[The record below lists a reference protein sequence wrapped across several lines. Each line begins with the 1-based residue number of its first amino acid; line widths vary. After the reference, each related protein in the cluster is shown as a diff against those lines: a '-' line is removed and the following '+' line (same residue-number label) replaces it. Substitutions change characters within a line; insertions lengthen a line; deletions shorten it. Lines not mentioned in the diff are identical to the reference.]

1 MYRPAPR
8 LNPGFISTIFT
19 AMLLWSCSSPT
30 PWIETPTTFD
40 PDISVALPAPPVAP
54 RITNTTEIHDVVLE
68 DDYYW
73 LRERENPAVLAYL
86 EAENAYTEA
95 VMAHTADLQETLF
108 QEMIGRIQETDLS
121 VPYRHDDF
129 WYYSRTVE
137 GEEYSIFC
145 RKRGSLDAD
154 EEILLD
160 RNALAEGSDYFDA
173 GIVEISPDH
182 QILAYGVDT
191 DGSEQFT
198 VYFKDLATAEV
209 APETL
214 EGVSYSFVWGNDNQT
229 VFFTT
234 EDETHR
240 PYRLH
245 RYRLGDAPDT
255 AEVIYQE
262 DDDAYYL
269 DVSKTRSEQFIVI
282 GLDSAMTSERWVLDA
297 DSPDGEFQ
305 MVEPRQH
312 GIEYEIEHSGDHF
325 LITTN
330 ASDVED
336 RAVNFRLVQAPV
348 ETPDRSNWTELLPHR
363 PDVQLVGVD
372 AFAGFLAIYE
382 RESGLLKVRIQ
393 ETASGNEHYVAFPE
407 PVYSV
412 SPSANVEFETA
423 SLRITYQSLVTPR
436 SVFDYHLE
444 GRQLELLK
452 ETPVLGGFDRT
463 EYATER
469 VFATAEDGT
478 QVPISLVYRN
488 DTALDGSSPMLLIG
502 YGSYGYPY
510 DPYFSSNRISVLDR
524 GVVYGIAHIR
534 GGGEMGRP
542 WYEDGK
548 LLNKRNTFTD
558 FISCAEH
565 LIHEGYT
572 SSDRLAIAGGSA
584 GGLLMGAVMN
594 MRPDLFAVVVADVP
608 FVDVINTML
617 DESIPLTVIEWE
629 EWGNPN
635 ELEYFEYM
643 MSYSPYDNVEA
654 TDYPHTMVTAG
665 LNDPRVQYW
674 EPAKWTARMR
684 SLRTDDNT
692 LILRTNMG
700 AGHFGAS
707 GRYGRLRELAFE
719 YAFILDHLGLG
730 E

>member
-1 MYRPAPR
+1 M
-8 LNPGFISTIFT
+8 
-19 AMLLWSCSSPT
+19 
-30 PWIETPTTFD
+30 
-40 PDISVALPAPPVAP
+40 
-54 RITNTTEIHDVVLE
+54 LE

-86 EAENAYTEA
+86 EAENDYTEA
-95 VMAHTADLQETLF
+95 VMAHTTDLQETLF
-108 QEMIGRIQETDLS
+108 QEMISRIQETDLS
-121 VPYRHDDF
+121 VPYRYDDY

-137 GEEYSIFC
+137 GEEYSISC
-145 RKRGSLDAD
+145 RKAGSLDA
-154 EEILLD
+154 EEEVLLD
-160 RNALAEGSDYFDA
+160 QNALAEGLDYFHA
-173 GIVEISPDH
+173 GIIEVSPDH
-182 QILAYGVDT
+182 QILAYGIDST
-191 DGSEQFT
+191 GSEQFT
-198 VYFKDLATAEV
+198 VYFRDLTTGEV
-209 APETL
+209 SPHSL
-214 EGVSYSFVWGNDNQT
+214 EGVSYSLVWGNDSRT

-245 RYRLGDAPDT
+245 RYRLGDASDS
-255 AEVIYQE
+255 AELVYEE
-262 DDDAYYL
+262 DDESYYL
-269 DVSKTRSEQFIVI
+269 DVGKTRSEQFIVI
-282 GLDSAMTSERWVLDA
+282 GLDSTMTSERWVLDA
-297 DSPDGEFQ
+297 DDPGGDFRVVQTRE
-305 MVEPRQH
+305 H
-312 GIEYEIEHSGDHF
+312 GVEYEIEHWGDDF

-330 ASDVED
+330 GGDGEG
-336 RAVNFRLVQAPV
+336 RATNFRLVRAPV
-348 ETPDRSNWTELLPHR
+348 ETPDRGHWTEVIAHR

-372 AFAGFLAIYE
+372 AFADFLAIYE
-382 RESGLLKVRIQ
+382 REGGLVRLRIQ
-393 ETASGNEHYVAFPE
+393 DQVSGDEHYVGFPE

-412 SPSANVEFETA
+412 SPSTNVEFDRS

-436 SVFDYHLE
+436 SIFDYHMASRE
-444 GRQLELLK
+444 LELLK

-463 EYATER
+463 HYTTER
-469 VFATAEDGT
+469 VVATADDGT
-478 QVPISLVYRN
+478 EVPISLVYRN
-488 DTALDGSSPMLLIG
+488 DTPLDGTSPMLLIG

-542 WYEDGK
+542 WYENGK
-548 LLNKRNTFTD
+548 LLDKRNTFTD
-558 FISCAEH
+558 FIACAEH
-565 LIHEGYT
+565 LVAQGYT

-617 DESIPLTVIEWE
+617 DETIPLTVIEWE

-635 ELEYFEYM
+635 EPVYFEYM
-643 MSYSPYDNVEA
+643 MSYSPYDNVA
-654 TDYPHTMVTAG
+654 TADYPHTMVTAG

-684 SLRTDDNT
+684 ALRTDDNT

-719 YAFILDHLGLG
+719 YAFIFDHLGLG